1 MLDSKL
7 TGMLDG
13 FLPGPRTADRIP
25 SDWTDEPYSRF
36 SASPVAPVIGAVI
49 DGVDLAEPLDTE
61 LFAQLN
67 RALLEYKVLF
77 FPGQAITDEQQAAF
91 ASNWGP
97 LETHPFYGRITG
109 TGANVPELVRLEK
122 DDKTY
127 GFENAW
133 HSGVTWRAE
142 PSLRSVLRAVE
153 VPEVGGDTLWA
164 GMGAAI
170 R

>member
-1 MLDSKL
+1 MLDSTL
-7 TGMLDG
+7 TGMFNG

-25 SDWTDEPYSRF
+25 SDWSDEPYLRF
-36 SASPVAPVIGAVI
+36 K
-49 DGVDLAEPLDTE
+49 
-61 LFAQLN
+61 

-77 FPGQAITDEQQAAF
+77 FPGQAITGEQQTAF

-109 TGANVPELVRLEK
+109 TEADAPELVRLEK

-133 HSGVTWRAE
+133 HSDVTWRAE
-142 PSLRSVLRAVE
+142 PSLGSVLRAVE

-164 GMGAAI
+164 DMGAA
-170 R
+170 